1 MGSEGTLWY
10 TGGAG
15 ACANWARPAASRA
28 RLIMVEYGSQHPTW
42 PSWFVTESWELE
54 SEGYEGQWLRCE
66 RAEDLRRF
74 ETDTAEWVGFLLYVG
89 IIPLPPRRRL
99 YPPHQVERDLTEGR
113 QG

>member
-1 MGSEGTLWY
+1 
-10 TGGAG
+10 
-15 ACANWARPAASRA
+15 
-28 RLIMVEYGSQHPTW
+28 MVEYGSQHPTW
-42 PSWFVTESWELE
+42 PSWCVTESWELD
-54 SEGYEGQWLRCE
+54 SEGYEGLWLRCE

-74 ETDTAEWVGFLLYVG
+74 KTDTAEWVGFLLYVG